1 MTDPGLTAPSANPIG
16 GIWRTTSGIVVC
28 KVVANGA
35 AAGVALLTARQL
47 GPSGRG
53 VVVLLLTLAGFISV
67 VGSLGLNLASR
78 IHLVAL
84 DGRMDP
90 ADYLGLSA
98 VLTVAVVVLS
108 AALGVVLL
116 PLVDVHLSA
125 AEQLLFGALAGS
137 ILAPFLLN
145 AAINAFGFT
154 ARAAAVDAA
163 GTVAQLLVTVA
174 LFVGGSRRVDAYIAA
189 MVIGNV
195 LQVGLALAALRPAV
209 GSVRP
214 RFQRSRWG
222 RVVRTGLPGIAVDLS
237 GILTFRLDRYL
248 LGLFLGPAAVGVY
261 SVAATAPEILRL
273 PALAMGQPIFH
284 RLASGTAKVEDF
296 GRTRVYCLL
305 VTAALAASA
314 FLVAPFAVRI
324 LFGSQYAGAVT
335 PLRILLL
342 AEFGI
347 TLFYIDGALVA
358 AAFSRLGDAAIA
370 AVAGCLV
377 VVVADLVLIPSHGVV
392 GAAWGSV
399 VAYSVTGLAA
409 HGILRYRLRSRAPV
423 R

>member
-67 VGSLGLNLASR
+67 VGSMGLNLASR

-98 VLTVAVVVLS
+98 VLTVAVGVLS
-108 AALGVVLL
+108 VALGVVLL

-195 LQVGLALAALRPAV
+195 LQVGLALAALRPAI

-214 RFQRSRWG
+214 RFQRSRWA

-335 PLRILLL
+335 PLRVLLL

>member
-67 VGSLGLNLASR
+67 VGSMGLNLASR

-108 AALGVVLL
+108 VALGVVLL

-195 LQVGLALAALRPAV
+195 LQVGLALAALRPAI

-214 RFQRSRWG
+214 RFQRSRWA

-335 PLRILLL
+335 PLRVLLL

>member
-1 MTDPGLTAPSANPIG
+1 
-16 GIWRTTSGIVVC
+16 
-28 KVVANGA
+28 
-35 AAGVALLTARQL
+35 
-47 GPSGRG
+47 
-53 VVVLLLTLAGFISV
+53 
-67 VGSLGLNLASR
+67 
-78 IHLVAL
+78 
-84 DGRMDP
+84 
-90 ADYLGLSA
+90 
-98 VLTVAVVVLS
+98 
-108 AALGVVLL
+108 
-116 PLVDVHLSA
+116 VHLSA

-195 LQVGLALAALRPAV
+195 LQVGLALAALRPAI

-214 RFQRSRWG
+214 RFQRSRWA

-335 PLRILLL
+335 PLRVLLL